1 MAQDWIT
8 KLFGK
13 KVNNIRITPLSVK
26 IILVFTV
33 IILVSNFSSNYINLI
48 FNRVEQTR
56 LLRELLIKD
65 LKEMYTF
72 TNNQHEI
79 YQFDGDMPSSI
90 DTIEKK
96 AVAEFKNEKAIFLGV
111 KKDGELLFEGSKQ
124 EKKQVFSDKKT
135 LDFINKGLSE
145 DTQEAAIYFT
155 YNGNDYFGIYKYNE
169 KWDAFLIRAEEV
181 REFNRRTNLIFATV
195 AGIIILL
202 TLISAGVGVWILRHL
217 MRYIGVITNSI
228 IEMTQKQELETI
240 PLQNASLDD
249 ITFLGMSFNSLS
261 ATINNLLFIFRKFV
275 NKDIALQA
283 YKEKSIRL
291 EGKQRELTMLFSD
304 IKGFTMITETLGTD
318 IIRLINIHYDKA
330 IREIIDQNGV
340 IGSIIGDALLAVF
353 GTIEVH
359 KNKSYDAVMAAYK
372 IQEVAASLRLEMRKR
387 KEELQRRKKRLSAA
401 EMRVYKAVLLEVGV
415 GIDGGQVFYG
425 NIGSYERMTN
435 TVIGDTVNSASRLEG
450 LTRVYKVPV
459 IISEYIK
466 KEIEAKVPDHNLQ
479 FVELDKV
486 QVKGKTI
493 GKKVYWPIPLVQV
506 DEKLQAELEL
516 FHQALQLYYE
526 GNWRKAGGMFKELKL
541 GVAEVFVE
549 RTSSRK
555 PRDWKGMW
563 EMKTK

>member
-1 MAQDWIT
+1 
-8 KLFGK
+8 
-13 KVNNIRITPLSVK
+13 
-26 IILVFTV
+26 
-33 IILVSNFSSNYINLI
+33 
-48 FNRVEQTR
+48 
-56 LLRELLIKD
+56 
-65 LKEMYTF
+65 
-72 TNNQHEI
+72 
-79 YQFDGDMPSSI
+79 
-90 DTIEKK
+90 
-96 AVAEFKNEKAIFLGV
+96 
-111 KKDGELLFEGSKQ
+111 
-124 EKKQVFSDKKT
+124 
-135 LDFINKGLSE
+135 
-145 DTQEAAIYFT
+145 
-155 YNGNDYFGIYKYNE
+155 
-169 KWDAFLIRAEEV
+169 
-181 REFNRRTNLIFATV
+181 
-195 AGIIILL
+195 
-202 TLISAGVGVWILRHL
+202 
-217 MRYIGVITNSI
+217 
-228 IEMTQKQELETI
+228 
-240 PLQNASLDD
+240 
-249 ITFLGMSFNSLS
+249 
-261 ATINNLLFIFRKFV
+261 
-275 NKDIALQA
+275 
-283 YKEKSIRL
+283 
-291 EGKQRELTMLFSD
+291 
-304 IKGFTMITETLGTD
+304 MITETLGTD